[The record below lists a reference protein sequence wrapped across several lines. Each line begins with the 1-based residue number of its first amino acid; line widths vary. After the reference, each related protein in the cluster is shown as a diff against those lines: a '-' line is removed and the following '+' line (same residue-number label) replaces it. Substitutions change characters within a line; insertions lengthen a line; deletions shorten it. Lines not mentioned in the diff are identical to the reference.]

1 VTSTTDPPIEQ
12 LSLAFN
18 AVGELIGGVSEEQ
31 WSAPT
36 PCREWTVR
44 EVVNHLIGMNLVFTA
59 LMSDQAA
66 PERGVD
72 RAGDDPLGSY
82 RDSVSVLLTAFD
94 EPGVLERTFQG
105 PLGSATGLD
114 RLHIRLYD
122 LLAHGWDVAHATGQ
136 VLAVAPHVVEQSL
149 AFARV
154 QLASQSR
161 AGRFDPPQPVSD
173 DAPAIDRLAA
183 FLGRSITKA

>member
-1 VTSTTDPPIEQ
+1 MTSTTDPPIEQ

-122 LLAHGWDVAHATGQ
+122 LLAHGWDVAHATGAT
-136 VLAVAPHVVEQSL
+136 VTACATAAALAGADGRAAHT
-149 AFARV
+149 ART
-154 QLASQSR
+154 AHATCS
-161 AGRFDPPQPVSD
+161 AGTADLR
-173 DAPAIDRLAA
+173 
-183 FLGRSITKA
+183 

>member
-82 RDSVSVLLTAFD
+82 RDTVSVLLTAFD

-105 PLGSATGLD
+105 PLGS
-114 RLHIRLYD
+114 
-122 LLAHGWDVAHATGQ
+122 ATGQ